1 MGEQLLTRED
11 SIRVANALI
20 RKINSADF
28 NVADAV
34 ASVVRS
40 VLVPRTLTG
49 RDEAWFKNMM
59 EQTAD
64 RIANS
69 IRESSERNTN
79 K

>member
-1 MGEQLLTRED
+1 MGEQLLNRED

-20 RKINSADF
+20 KKINSADF

-40 VLVPRTLTG
+40 VLVPRTVIG

-69 IRESSERNTN
+69 IRESAERNTN